1 MGLFYKKVIKNA
13 SIGVWEI
20 NETVEELYQKI
31 KLSDR
36 EEQTFENLTTVSRK
50 RHWLSYRL
58 ILPYLVKPEELS
70 AIDYDEYGKPYLNN
84 GVRHISVSHSGKFSA
99 LIVSPN
105 RSVGIDIEEVDPKIF
120 NIAHKFLHSN
130 EVPNSVGKNALQKLY
145 IIWAAKESLYK
156 LYGKKNIMFRDNIRI
171 YPFNF
176 KGYGEVR
183 GEISSDEI
191 CKTYDLFYQ
200 TLEKYILVY
209 SVDN

>member
-20 NETVEELYQKI
+20 NEPVEELYK
-31 KLSDR
+31 KVNLS
-36 EEQTFENLTTVSRK
+36 EKEQQIFEGLKTISRK

-58 ILPYLVKPEELS
+58 ILPYLVKPEELC
-70 AIDYDEYGKPYLNN
+70 AIDYDVYGKPYLNN

-105 RSVGIDIEEVDPKIF
+105 KSVGIDIEKVDPKIY
-120 NIAHKFLHSN
+120 NIAHKFLN
-130 EVPNSVGKNALQKLY
+130 NKEVPCTVGKNSLQKLY

-156 LYGKKNIMFRDNIRI
+156 LHGKKNILFKDNIKI
-171 YPFNF
+171 KPFTF

-183 GEISSDEI
+183 GKINSEEHNK
-191 CKTYDLFYQ
+191 CYDLFYQ
-200 TLEKYILVY
+200 TLENYILVY
-209 SVDN
+209 SVDD

>member
-31 KLSDR
+31 KLSER
-36 EEQTFENLTTVSRK
+36 EQETFDSLKTISRK

-120 NIAHKFLHSN
+120 NIAHKFLHGN
-130 EVPNSVGKNALQKLY
+130 EVTCSVGKNALQKLY

-156 LYGKKNIMFRDNIRI
+156 LYGKRNILFKDNIRI
-171 YPFNF
+171 FPFSF
-176 KGYGEVR
+176 KGYGDVK
-183 GEISSDEI
+183 GEISSDEF
-191 CKTYDLFYQ
+191 CKSYSLFYQ